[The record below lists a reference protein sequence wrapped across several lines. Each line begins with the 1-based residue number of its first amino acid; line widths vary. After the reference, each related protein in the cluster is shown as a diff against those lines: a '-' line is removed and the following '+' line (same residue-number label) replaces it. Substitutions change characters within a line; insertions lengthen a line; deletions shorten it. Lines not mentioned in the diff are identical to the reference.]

1 MRPASSA
8 GRRARETG
16 RETGEGPGRPLRFL
30 NKRCIPRPFG
40 LPYTGGLAVIPIRA
54 PLQASPRPQRAPCTD
69 PLGSPSFLTPSPNKS
84 CICPQDRELGSPRPR
99 LSGRMRA
106 NLCPFVAHPHSAAPA
121 EGTVQDAPA
130 RAGHTRESGA
140 RVRVAAQ
147 GAHSTT
153 LPRRPEA
160 RVRSA
165 AQDPQPGPKSAC
177 TGAAQDAE
185 ARTPGVRV
193 RRAPRRGGGL
203 ARSPEARVRGPASA
217 RTSLRPHLAV
227 TAAQWRLPYPRR
239 GPSLTC
245 SLTWTASFL
254 VGSLRPPPSRAVR
267 GGVQGRGGCRLSAPG
282 RSGRAESGTPGWAAG
297 APWATSGRPRAG
309 LWRRRRLGHY
319 FRRPRR
325 AWGRSAWGGR
335 RVWGRR
341 SGTTV
346 RAGGFLPVAGAGT
359 AARPQ
364 FPRVHT
370 SPADSCRPAPGPSP
384 WAPGCTHLACSILQ
398 SRGSSARRLGD
409 FCMRWG

>member
-1 MRPASSA
+1 MH
-8 GRRARETG
+8 
-16 RETGEGPGRPLRFL
+16 
-30 NKRCIPRPFG
+30 
-40 LPYTGGLAVIPIRA
+40 
-54 PLQASPRPQRAPCTD
+54 
-69 PLGSPSFLTPSPNKS
+69 GS
-84 CICPQDRELGSPRPR
+84 G
-99 LSGRMRA
+99 SGRGGA
-106 NLCPFVAHPHSAAPA
+106 
-121 EGTVQDAPA
+121 DARGA
-130 RAGHTRESGA
+130 RA
-140 RVRVAAQ
+140 Q
-147 GAHSTT
+147 
-153 LPRRPEA
+153 
-160 RVRSA
+160 SA
-165 AQDPQPGPKSAC
+165 SA
-177 TGAAQDAE
+177 
-185 ARTPGVRV
+185 
-193 RRAPRRGGGL
+193 GGGL

-267 GGVQGRGGCRLSAPG
+267 GRVQGRGGCRLSAPG
-282 RSGRAESGTPGWAAG
+282 RSGGAESGTPGWAAG

-335 RVWGRR
+335 RVWGRC
-341 SGTTV
+341 SGTTL